1 MIYSLTGKV
10 LEKTLDRVVLS
21 CAGVGYE
28 VNLPAGVAG
37 ALAPVGGE
45 ATVYTCL
52 NVSENDI
59 SLFGFPDPESRK
71 IFLLLTGVSG
81 VGPKAAMAILS
92 ATTPDGLVAAV
103 LNGNEK
109 VITAAPGVGKKLAQ
123 RVLLELKDKVGK
135 IDGIDT
141 AAIPDLPP
149 TAAVSGTDRNLSDAI
164 SGLLVLGYSQAEIN
178 GALKGVDTTGMTS
191 EAIIKAV
198 LRQMVK

>member
-1 MIYSLTGKV
+1 MFNYLNGTV
-10 LEKTLDRVVLS
+10 TELEPNLAVVE
-21 CAGVGYE
+21 CGGVGFS
-28 VNLPAGVAG
+28 
-37 ALAPVGGE
+37 
-45 ATVYTCL
+45 L
-52 NVSENDI
+52 NVSLNTLRDLKLGEKAKVYVDESI
-59 SLFGFPDPESRK
+59 REDAFELFGFSTKSEKRC
-71 IFLLLTGVSG
+71 FELLTGVSG

-149 TAAVSGTDRNLSDAI
+149 AAAVSGTDRNLSDAI